1 MKRLTTFIALSM
13 LVILTNTGV
22 KAQGQELQQLLL
34 NIEKLTQL
42 KSILSDMK
50 TGYQIYQQGYGMVSN
65 LSKGNFNLHQTFYNG
80 LLQVSPAVRKY
91 GRIAEIAAMQAK
103 LISEYKS
110 KQALFRRSG
119 SFSISELDYLGNV
132 YAGLVAKTLS
142 DAEELANILLSG
154 KLRMSDAERIN
165 AIDRIY
171 AGSSDRL
178 QFLRY
183 FNNQGIALSLQRQ
196 KEIKDTRT
204 MGGLYGLK

>member
-1 MKRLTTFIALSM
+1 MKRTIMLTALGIALA
-13 LVILTNTGV
+13 LGTKTAQ
-22 KAQGQELQQLLL
+22 AQGQALQQLLL

-42 KSILSDMK
+42 KSILSDMR

-65 LSKGNFNLHQTFYNG
+65 LSKGNFSLHQTFYNG
-80 LLQVSPAVRKY
+80 LLQVSPAVRNY
-91 GRIAEIAAMQAK
+91 GRIAEIARLQAR

-119 SFSISELDYLGNV
+119 TFSAGELSYLSKV
-132 YAGLVAKTLS
+132 YGHLVTKTLS

-154 KLRMSDAERIN
+154 KLRMSDAERIS

-171 AGSSDRL
+171 SGSSDRL

-183 FNNQGIALSLQRQ
+183 FNDQGMALSLQRS
-196 KEIKDTRT
+196 KESADART
-204 MGGLYGLK
+204 IGKLYGLQ